1 MPRPAGQRNR
11 KHFQLDVQ
19 TPGREVPDLARAHR
33 RRDAWQIAARQQL
46 RQPDWWLRVRPC
58 ETPDCRPPD

>member
-11 KHFQLDVQ
+11 KHFHLDRR
-19 TPGREVPDLARAHR
+19 PGGRFPTWRGPIR

-46 RQPDWWLRVRPC
+46 RQTDWWLRVRPC